1 LSVCNV
7 KRAFD
12 MVYLGKADSILEDSE
27 RNIRT
32 VRKNYPFPVV
42 IRLRK
47 YIHIPYKQVILTRK
61 NIIRRDNHKCAY
73 CGKTDLLLTIDHIIP
88 RSKGGVD
95 SWENLISACPK
106 CNSKKGDRT
115 PLDAGMPLL
124 FQSYAPNNLL
134 FIKFAV
140 GNLDIRWKPYLFH

>member
-1 LSVCNV
+1 
-7 KRAFD
+7 
-12 MVYLGKADSILEDSE
+12 MVYLGKADAILEDQE
-27 RNIRT
+27 RKIRS

-88 RSKGGVD
+88 RSKGGID

-106 CNSKKGDRT
+106 
-115 PLDAGMPLL
+115 
-124 FQSYAPNNLL
+124 
-134 FIKFAV
+134 
-140 GNLDIRWKPYLFH
+140 